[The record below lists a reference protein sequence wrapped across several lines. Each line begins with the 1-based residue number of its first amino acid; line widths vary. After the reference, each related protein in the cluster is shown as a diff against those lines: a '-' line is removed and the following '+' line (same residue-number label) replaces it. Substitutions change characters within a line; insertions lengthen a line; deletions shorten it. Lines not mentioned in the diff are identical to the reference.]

1 MRKNYDFNSNFTLDL
16 MTMKPE
22 KSLKSAQTLLIIV
35 ASLGY
40 FVDIYDLILYNIV
53 KKESLLSLGY
63 LETEIKSIDGFLFRC
78 QMGGMLIGGLLWGIL
93 GDTKGRLKVLFGS
106 ILMYSVANIANAFV
120 WDLSSY
126 AVIRFIAGVGLAG
139 ELGAGITLIV
149 ETMDKEKRG
158 YGTMIIVT
166 FGALGAVFAYLVA
179 DIFQNWKIS
188 YIVGGAMGLA
198 LLALRIGAYE
208 SRMYKEIE
216 SHEGI
221 RRGDFLSLFTQK
233 TRLKKYL
240 WCIAMGLPVWFV
252 VGILINL
259 TESYFEPYLKLTDD
273 ISTGKAVLFCYLGL
287 SVGDFLSG
295 VLSQINK
302 SRLRVVQLY
311 LIVCCLLVFA
321 YMFILPGTH
330 SGYFYTLC
338 FLLGGATG
346 YWALFVTVAAEQFGT
361 NIRSTVTSTVP
372 NFVRGAVIPITLGFE
387 LLANTEFLG
396 IIGAVIVVGVIC
408 IGLAILAAYKL
419 EETFGKDLNYHEL

>member
-1 MRKNYDFNSNFTLDL
+1 
-16 MTMKPE
+16 
-22 KSLKSAQTLLIIV
+22 
-35 ASLGY
+35 
-40 FVDIYDLILYNIV
+40 
-53 KKESLLSLGY
+53 
-63 LETEIKSIDGFLFRC
+63 
-78 QMGGMLIGGLLWGIL
+78 
-93 GDTKGRLKVLFGS
+93 
-106 ILMYSVANIANAFV
+106 
-120 WDLSSY
+120 LSSY

-179 DIFQNWKIS
+179 DIFGDWKIS

-216 SHEGI
+216 SHSGV
-221 RRGDFLSLFTQK
+221 RRGDFLSLFTNK
-233 TRLKKYL
+233 VRLRKYL

-259 TESYFEPYLKLTDD
+259 TESYFEPYLKLKDD

-295 VLSQINK
+295 LLSQINK
-302 SRLRVVQLY
+302 SRLKVVQLY
-311 LIVCCLLVFA
+311 LIVCCLLVLA
-321 YMFILPGTH
+321 YVFILPGTQ
-330 SGYFYTLC
+330 SQYFYALC

-387 LLANTEFLG
+387 MLANIDFLG
-396 IIGAVIVVGVIC
+396 IIGAVILVGIIC
-408 IGLAILAAYKL
+408 MGLAILAAYKL
-419 EETFGKDLNYHEL
+419 EETFGKDLNYHEM